1 MQHSAAIKVQ
11 TDQSTTTIS
20 RTSPRASQ
28 QEPTTTTNENND
40 TDIFVVCSYGDLSS
54 EKQ

>member
-28 QEPTTTTNENND
+28 QEPTTTNDNND
-40 TDIFVVCSYGDLSS
+40 TDIFVVCSYDGDLS